1 MNKYRIRYIKDGK
14 IVTKEFNLSPMT
26 EQEAEKIQKEI
37 QKGYESE
44 EFK

>member
-14 IVTKEFNLSPMT
+14 IQTKEFNMSTMT